1 MPVSQELIVDT
12 AMRLLER
19 DGLEGVSFR
28 KLAGELGVSAPTL
41 YWHIDS
47 KRRLLD
53 LMAERLMSETHR
65 RASLSPQPDELWW
78 EWLERRT
85 AAMYDTLVSHRDAPR
100 VVAGNRPTVGAL
112 PAIESAL
119 ATLVDAGFE
128 PAEAVEVIVMLG
140 AFATGCA
147 LEMQAESERG
157 LEHHDGELGPA
168 IRSGEYPTLLR
179 AIADRHRAG
188 DRVSPHAH
196 MFDKGLDMIIAGLRA
211 SVGGRT
217 RRGSDRVASGV
228 LGDLDLGSVLD
239 HLDIGAS
246 DFAGPPA
253 AEQVDTV
260 RPHSAAPDR
269 ELH

>member
-1 MPVSQELIVDT
+1 MPVSQEQIVET

-41 YWHIDS
+41 YWHVDS

-53 LMAERLMSETHR
+53 LMAERLMAGTHR
-65 RASLSPQPDELWW
+65 RESLSPHPDELWW

-85 AAMYDTLVSHRDAPR
+85 SAMYDTLVSHRDAPR
-100 VVAGNRPTVGAL
+100 VVAGNRPTVAAL

-119 ATLVDAGFE
+119 ATLVEAGFA

-147 LEMQAESERG
+147 LEMQAEAERG
-157 LEHHDGELGPA
+157 LERHDSELGPA
-168 IRSGEYPTLLR
+168 IRSGQFPTLLE
-179 AIADRHRAG
+179 AFAERHRRG
-188 DRVSPHAH
+188 EHVSLHSH

-211 SVGGRT
+211 SVEAQ
-217 RRGSDRVASGV
+217 S
-228 LGDLDLGSVLD
+228 
-239 HLDIGAS
+239 
-246 DFAGPPA
+246 
-253 AEQVDTV
+253 
-260 RPHSAAPDR
+260 SAATPVGVEVGAGDR
-269 ELH
+269 